1 MKAKRMPILDQR
13 PAARLLRVFLLGACA
28 LRGATAHADQ
38 GPAANSPPQ
47 TTPSAPDTAP
57 GAPARPASEPQS
69 AIARLVKRLVE
80 RGVIDAADAD
90 ALIAQAEAEARGA
103 PSPPL
108 PPGTKRV
115 TYVPEIVKAE
125 LRAEIEQE
133 LREEAK
139 RNNWAQPNAVP
150 EWTKRFKLYGDLR
163 LRYEVDNFGS
173 GNAIDYY
180 PDFNAINTGKPFDV
194 NFRDPSS
201 ERWLNTSQ
209 RRSRMRIRA
218 RLGVEAEIGTGFSAD
233 LRLGSGDSSTPVSTN
248 QTLGASGGNFSKY
261 QVWLDRAAIRY
272 QAGGGNAAA
281 LAVFFGRFENPFF
294 RTDLVWDENVNLD
307 GLAFQASMPLGEA
320 FRPFL
325 TAAVSPLFNTAF
337 DFATERPDKFK
348 SIDKWL
354 YAAQVGTDW
363 KPSGRVG
370 VKLGIAFYF
379 FDKVRGISSSDCET
393 QLSSITC
400 DTDHSRPSF
409 AQKGNTYRV
418 IRTPSI
424 DALDAEINQGAS
436 RYQFFGLS
444 SLFREL
450 VGTARVDFL
459 LQSRLQLSGE
469 TDVVRNLGFKP
480 TEIAA
485 DAVNNFKPCGASD
498 LDCQENPPYGGGSLG
513 YLARL
518 ILGTPG
524 LARQWEW
531 NLVFTYRY
539 LQSDATLDA
548 FTNSEFALGGTNNKG
563 FAVSASVAVV
573 DNVIATVRWLSSDVV
588 VGPQYSIDVLHIDL
602 VARY

>member
-1 MKAKRMPILDQR
+1 MPTLDQR
-13 PAARLLRVFLLGACA
+13 LAARTLLVCLLGGCA
-28 LRGATAHADQ
+28 LKAVSAHADQ
-38 GPAANSPPQ
+38 
-47 TTPSAPDTAP
+47 AP
-57 GAPARPASEPQS
+57 GATNPAQTTAPASETPPGAPVRSPSEPQS
-69 AIARLVKRLVE
+69 AIAKVVRRLVE
-80 RGVIDAADAD
+80 RGLIDAAEAD

-108 PPGTKRV
+108 PPGTTRV
-115 TYVPEIVKAE
+115 TYVPEIVKAQ
-125 LRAEIEQE
+125 LRAEIEKE

-150 EWTKRFKLYGDLR
+150 EWTKRFKPYGDLR

-180 PDFNAINTGKPFDV
+180 PDFNGINTGKPFDV

-218 RLGVEAEIGTGFSAD
+218 RLGVETEIGSGFSAD

-248 QTLGASGGNFSKY
+248 QTLGATGGNFSKY

-272 QAGGGNAAA
+272 QVGGGKAAA
-281 LAVFFGRFENPFF
+281 LAVFLGRFENPYFH
-294 RTDLVWDENVNLD
+294 TDLVWDENVNID
-307 GLAFQASMPLGEA
+307 GVAFQASMPLGEA

-325 TAAVSPLFNTAF
+325 VAGVSPVFNTAF
-337 DFATERPDKFK
+337 DFAAERPDKFK

-379 FDKVRGISSSDCET
+379 FDKIQGVPSSDCET
-393 QLSSITC
+393 NISSITC

-409 AQKGNTYRV
+409 AQKGNTYRA

-436 RYQFFGLS
+436 RYEFFGLS

-450 VGTARVDFL
+450 VGTVRVDYL

-480 TEIAA
+480 TEIAV
-485 DAVNNFKPCGASD
+485 DAVNNFKPCGAGD
-498 LDCQENPPYGGGSLG
+498 LDCQDNPPYGGGSLG

-518 ILGTPG
+518 IFGTPG
-524 LARQWEW
+524 LARQLDW

-548 FTNSEFALGGTNNKG
+548 FTNSEFALGGTNAKG

-602 VARY
+602 MARY